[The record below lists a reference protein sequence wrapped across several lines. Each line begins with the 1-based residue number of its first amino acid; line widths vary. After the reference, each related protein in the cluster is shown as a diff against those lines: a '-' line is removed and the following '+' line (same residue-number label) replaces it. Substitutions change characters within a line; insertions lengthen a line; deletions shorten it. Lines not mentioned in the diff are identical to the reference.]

1 MLLKDKIVIISGIGP
16 GLGVKLAVEAARAGA
31 KGVVVAARSP
41 EKLDDAEQRIKAL
54 GASCKVLKVPTD
66 ITEAAQCTRLAERT
80 TAEFGRIDGLVNSAF
95 FHGDFAPM
103 GDISDDSWEQ
113 AYRTNVKGS
122 VQLTLAVAPQM
133 KAQGGGAV
141 VMINTLASFRP
152 FAGEAAYAASKAGLL
167 AATKYLAQELGPS
180 NIRVNTARMSWM
192 WGAPVQGYVQRVRA
206 RRRACRRNR
215 SPMRSPRTIP
225 LRRIVTDDEC
235 ARAALMLLSDYAS
248 AVTGATLDANGGEV
262 MA

>member
-1 MLLKDKIVIISGIGP
+1 MLLKDKVVIISGIGP
-16 GLGVKLAVEAARAGA
+16 GLGVKLAVESAREGA
-31 KGVVVAARSP
+31 QAVVVAARSP
-41 EKLDDAEQRIKAL
+41 DKLDDAEKRIEAL
-54 GASCKVLKVPTD
+54 GTGTKVLKVPTD
-66 ITEAAQCTRLAERT
+66 ISNDAQCRRLAERAA
-80 TAEFGRIDGLVNSAF
+80 AEFGRIDGLVNSAF
-95 FHGDFAPM
+95 FHGDFAPIAE
-103 GDISDDSWEQ
+103 ISGDSWEQ
-113 AYRTNVKGS
+113 VWRTNLKGS

-133 KAQGGGAV
+133 KKQGGGAV

-192 WGAPVQGYVQRVRA
+192 WGAPVQGYVRA
-206 RRRACRRNR
+206 SAEAQGIPEKQITDGIAA
-215 SPMRSPRTIP
+215 SIP

-235 ARAALMLLSDYAS
+235 ARAALMLISDYAS

-262 MA
+262 MP

>member
-16 GLGVKLAVEAARAGA
+16 GLGVKLAVEAAREGA
-31 KGVVVAARSP
+31 KGVVVAARSAD
-41 EKLDDAEQRIKAL
+41 KLDDAEKRIRAL
-54 GASCKVLKVPTD
+54 SGGCKVLKVPTD
-66 ITEAAQCTRLAERT
+66 ISDNAQCKRLAERT

-95 FHGDFAPM
+95 FHGDFAPI
-103 GDISDDSWEQ
+103 GDISEDSWDT
-113 AYRTNVKGS
+113 AYRTNLKGS

-152 FAGEAAYAASKAGLL
+152 FAGEAAYAASKGGLL

-192 WGAPVQGYVQRVRA
+192 WGAPVQGYVRA
-206 RRRACRRNR
+206 SAAAQGIPEKQITDAIAAN
-215 SPMRSPRTIP
+215 IP

-235 ARAALMLLSDYAS
+235 ARAALMLISDYAS
-248 AVTGATLDANGGEV
+248 GVTGATLDSNGGEV
-262 MA
+262 MV

>member
-54 GASCKVLKVPTD
+54 GAICKVLKVPTD

-167 AATKYLAQELGPS
+167 AGDEVPRAGARAVEHPRQHRAHELDVGRARAGATC
-180 NIRVNTARMSWM
+180 ARS
-192 WGAPVQGYVQRVRA
+192 A
-206 RRRACRRNR
+206 RRRGIPEQQITDAIAANDTVAAASSPTMSAHARR
-215 SPMRSPRTIP
+215 
-225 LRRIVTDDEC
+225 
-235 ARAALMLLSDYAS
+235 
-248 AVTGATLDANGGEV
+248 
-262 MA
+262 

>member
-16 GLGVKLAVEAARAGA
+16 GLGVKLAVEAAREGA

-54 GASCKVLKVPTD
+54 GANCKVLKVPTD
-66 ITEAAQCTRLAERT
+66 IADNAQCKRLAERT

-192 WGAPVQGYVQRVRA
+192 WGAPVQGYVQASAKAQGVPEKQITDA
-206 RRRACRRNR
+206 IAA
-215 SPMRSPRTIP
+215 TIP
-225 LRRIVTDDEC
+225 LRRLVTDDEC

>member
-1 MLLKDKIVIISGIGP
+1 MLLKDKVVIVSGIGP

-31 KGVVVAARSP
+31 RGVMVAARSAD
-41 EKLDDAEQRIKAL
+41 KLEDAEARIRAL
-54 GASCKVLKVPTD
+54 GGSCRVVKVPTD
-66 ITEAAQCTRLAERT
+66 ITEAAQCTRLAERCV
-80 TAEFGRIDGLVNSAF
+80 AEFGRIDGLVNSAF
-95 FHGDFAPM
+95 FHGDFAPLADI
-103 GDISDDSWEQ
+103 GDESWE
-113 AYRTNVKGS
+113 RTYATNLMGS
-122 VQLTLAVAPQM
+122 VRMTLAVAPQM
-133 KAQGGGAV
+133 KAQGGGAI

-152 FAGEAAYAASKAGLL
+152 FAGEAAYASSKAALL

-192 WGAPVQGYVQRVRA
+192 WGAPVQGYVQASAKAQGVPEKQITDA
-206 RRRACRRNR
+206 IAA
-215 SPMRSPRTIP
+215 TIP
-225 LRRIVTDDEC
+225 LRRLVTDDEC